1 MSMSR
6 LADYDRWDYVDE
18 SDEEAPAPAAPVDAP
33 PPVRSSPEPEPASE
47 DWMLEAYKRVAR
59 AGVLCTRPAECRPS
73 AHRRRRLC
81 CGGTRR
87 YLAQR

>member
-47 DWMLEAYKRVAR
+47 DWMLEVACPERRVIEMGEHIAAR
-59 AGVLCTRPAECRPS
+59 RIPC
-73 AHRRRRLC
+73 
-81 CGGTRR
+81 
-87 YLAQR
+87 